1 MKNFWLLAVLL
12 MSSFLLVWCDNTTE
26 PEVTD
31 DCLIAEEC
39 DSENSVE
46 DFIAYYDDWSIREK
60 GQYINGLKQWIW
72 ITYDENWNVINMEE
86 YEDWELVENEPE
98 KYDIM
103 NDENLLKL
111 YPDLAEQDWNI
122 IIWDTLQTNYVE
134 WEDTL
139 YYDPYRWIALKIG
152 EEFNWWLIREV
163 DTDEDGYPKQ
173 EIIFLIKWDENEENR
188 TWINWYREIF
198 AITAISKENI
208 ENFKV
213 TPDFEDKI
221 IWENNEYYFISESD
235 NSHYS
240 NLSIFDVEE

>member
-39 DSENSVE
+39 ENEDSAE
-46 DFIAYYDDWSIREK
+46 DFISYYDNWSIREK
-60 GQYINGLKQWIW
+60 GQYINGMKQWIW

-86 YEDWELVENEPE
+86 YEDWELIENEPE

-111 YPDLAEQDWNI
+111 YPDLTEQNWNI

-134 WEDTL
+134 WENTL

-152 EEFNWWLIREV
+152 EEFNWWLIREI

-173 EIIFLIKWDENEENR
+173 EVIFLIKWDENEENR

-221 IWENNEYYFISESD
+221 IWENNEYYFISESN

>member
-1 MKNFWLLAVLL
+1 
-12 MSSFLLVWCDNTTE
+12 
-26 PEVTD
+26 
-31 DCLIAEEC
+31 
-39 DSENSVE
+39 
-46 DFIAYYDDWSIREK
+46 
-60 GQYINGLKQWIW
+60 
-72 ITYDENWNVINMEE
+72 
-86 YEDWELVENEPE
+86 
-98 KYDIM
+98 M

-134 WEDTL
+134 WENTL

-152 EEFNWWLIREV
+152 EEFNWWLIREI

-173 EIIFLIKWDENEENR
+173 EVIFLIKWDENEENR

>member
-12 MSSFLLVWCDNTTE
+12 MSSFLVVWCDNTTE
-26 PEVTD
+26 QEVTD

-39 DSENSVE
+39 ESEDPAE
-46 DFIAYYDDWSIREK
+46 DFISYYDNWSIREK
-60 GQYINGLKQWIW
+60 GQYINGMKQWIW

-86 YEDWELVENEPE
+86 YEYWELIENEPE

-111 YPDLAEQDWNI
+111 YPDLAEQNWNI

-152 EEFNWWLIREV
+152 EEFNWWLIREI

>member
-111 YPDLAEQDWNI
+111 YPDLTEQNWNI